1 MTKPPEWRPPADQL
15 PGQYSDYHIHHK
27 RRGDPARKGGF
38 GVVYR
43 ASRADVPGMSYAL
56 KFLTREGLPYE
67 AILEEART
75 AIGLSHEYVAKTID
89 VLDLRPY
96 QGDGWC
102 PAALVML
109 FYPASLKDVIE
120 LLRNDKEKLPR
131 GIGCEYLFHVVSALD
146 CLHVRERRT
155 HRDVKPSNV
164 LVKLPPD
171 RESRANYVT

>member
-1 MTKPPEWRPPADQL
+1 PAACVLRGAGIKRNLWPRRCWPGEDAAPGGGAPMTKPPEWRPPADQL

-56 KFLTREGLPYE
+56 KCLTREGLPYE

-120 LLRNDKEKLPR
+120 LLRNDKE
-131 GIGCEYLFHVVSALD
+131 
-146 CLHVRERRT
+146 
-155 HRDVKPSNV
+155 
-164 LVKLPPD
+164 
-171 RESRANYVT
+171 